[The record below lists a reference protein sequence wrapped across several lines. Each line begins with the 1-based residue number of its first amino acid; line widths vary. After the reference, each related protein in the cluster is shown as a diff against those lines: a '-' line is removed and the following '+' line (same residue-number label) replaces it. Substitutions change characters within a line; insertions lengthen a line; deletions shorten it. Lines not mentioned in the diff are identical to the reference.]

1 MESNG
6 CGDYDE
12 LVQELKSLK
21 DSKRDIEARISVL
34 ETQLKNNKLNDEKV
48 TSDCCSN
55 NFGEH
60 GLTADSIYRYSRQL
74 LLPSF
79 GVQAQSNL
87 LKSSILVIGA
97 GGLGSPALLYL
108 AACGVGRLG
117 MVDHDVVE
125 LNNLHR
131 QIIHGEAYIGRS
143 KVESA
148 AAACRSINSTIEVV
162 EHREALR
169 TSNALEIVS
178 KYDIV
183 IDATDNAPSRYLISD
198 CCVLLGKPLV
208 SGAALGLE
216 GQLAVYNYKG
226 GPCYRCLFPTPPPTT
241 ACQRCSD
248 SGVLGVVPG
257 VIGCLQAL
265 EAIKVASLVGEP
277 LSERMLLFDALSA
290 RIRIVKIRGR
300 SSQCEACGENAT
312 LTQDNFQQFDYE
324 NFTQSPLSAPYWDY
338 ALSISINLN
347 DRKIMES
354 NGCGDYDELVK
365 ELKSLKDS
373 KRDIEARISV
383 IETQLKNNKLNE
395 KVTSDCC
402 SNNFGEHGLTADSI
416 YRYSRQLL
424 LPSFGVQAQSNLL
437 KSSILVIGAGGLGS
451 PALLY
456 LAACGVGRLGMVDHD
471 VVELNNLHRQ
481 IIHGEAYIGRSK
493 VESAAAACRSI
504 NSTIEVVE
512 HREALRT
519 SNALEIVSKYDIV
532 IDATDNAPSRYLISD
547 CCVLLGKPL
556 VSGAALGLEG
566 QLAVYNYKGGPC
578 YRCLFPTPPPTTAC
592 QRCSDSGVLGVVPG
606 VIGCL
611 QALEAIKVA
620 SLVGEPLSER
630 MLLFDALS
638 ARIRIVKIRGRSSQC
653 EACGENATLT
663 QDNFQQFDYEN
674 FTQSPLSAAPLKLKL
689 LTPDSRISSKEYSEV
704 VEKGEPHILI
714 DVRPSHHYKIVSL
727 PNSLNVPLA
736 SLEGRLPEIS
746 SALDSTKA
754 NGVHDGSDA
763 RLYVVCRRGNDSQ
776 RAVDLLHK
784 AGFTSAKDIVGGL
797 ESWAHDVDQRFPT
810 Y

>member
-1 MESNG
+1 MESN
-6 CGDYDE
+6 GDYDE
-12 LVQELKSLK
+12 LVQELKALN
-21 DSKRDIEARISVL
+21 DSKRDIEARISL
-34 ETQLKNNKLNDEKV
+34 IQAKLRNQKG
-48 TSDCCSN
+48 SFSN
-55 NFGEH
+55 EH
-60 GLTADSIYRYSRQL
+60 ELSADSIYRYSRQL

-108 AACGVGRLG
+108 AACGVGKLG

-131 QIIHGEAYIGRS
+131 QVHS
-143 KVESA
+143 
-148 AAACRSINSTIEVV
+148 
-162 EHREALR
+162 L
-169 TSNALEIVS
+169 
-178 KYDIV
+178 
-183 IDATDNAPSRYLISD
+183 
-198 CCVLLGKPLV
+198 
-208 SGAALGLE
+208 
-216 GQLAVYNYKG
+216 
-226 GPCYRCLFPTPPPTT
+226 CLFY
-241 ACQRCSD
+241 CNR
-248 SGVLGVVPG
+248 VLIHIVV
-257 VIGCLQAL
+257 I
-265 EAIKVASLVGEP
+265 AS
-277 LSERMLLFDALSA
+277 SM
-290 RIRIVKIRGR
+290 VKHI
-300 SSQCEACGENAT
+300 
-312 LTQDNFQQFDYE
+312 
-324 NFTQSPLSAPYWDY
+324 
-338 ALSISINLN
+338 
-347 DRKIMES
+347 
-354 NGCGDYDELVK
+354 
-365 ELKSLKDS
+365 
-373 KRDIEARISV
+373 
-383 IETQLKNNKLNE
+383 
-395 KVTSDCC
+395 
-402 SNNFGEHGLTADSI
+402 
-416 YRYSRQLL
+416 
-424 LPSFGVQAQSNLL
+424 
-437 KSSILVIGAGGLGS
+437 
-451 PALLY
+451 
-456 LAACGVGRLGMVDHD
+456 
-471 VVELNNLHRQ
+471 HR
-481 IIHGEAYIGRSK
+481 
-493 VESAAAACRSI
+493 I

-689 LTPDSRISSKEYSEV
+689 LTPDSRISSKDYSEV
-704 VEKGEPHILI
+704 VKKGEPHVLI

-727 PNSLNVPLA
+727 PKSMNVPLA

-746 SALDSTKA
+746 SALNSTKES
-754 NGVHDGSDA
+754 VHDGSDA